1 MALCRTVATLAGQL
15 EFQLEGMQE
24 NHRNM
29 IAVMKNMP
37 FYLEKGNLAE
47 WESAYRDSIGDAE
60 DESSASYRA
69 IDLVYELAGLNL
81 FGAFQV
87 GETQSLYKNIVVQL
101 SNMGLQVSENMDVSR
116 W

>member
-1 MALCRTVATLAGQL
+1 MALCRTIATLAGQL

-37 FYLEKGNLAE
+37 FYLEKGDLAD
-47 WESAYRDSIGDAE
+47 WESDYRVSIGDAE
-60 DESSASYRA
+60 NESSTSYQA

-87 GETQSLYKNIVVQL
+87 TETQSLYKNIVIQL
-101 SNMGLQVSENMDVSR
+101 INMGLQVSENMDVSQ

>member
-1 MALCRTVATLAGQL
+1 MALCRTIATLAGQL

-37 FYLEKGNLAE
+37 FYLEKGSLAK
-47 WESAYRDSIGDAE
+47 WESDYRAAIGDAE
-60 DESSASYRA
+60 DESSTSYQA

-87 GETQSLYKNIVVQL
+87 TETQSLYIEIVVQL
-101 SNMGLQVSENMDVSR
+101 SSMGLQVSENMDVSQ

>member
-1 MALCRTVATLAGQL
+1 MALCRAIATLASQL
-15 EFQLEGMQE
+15 ELQLEGMQE
-24 NHRNM
+24 NHCNM

-47 WESAYRDSIGDAE
+47 WESAYRASIGDVE
-60 DESSASYRA
+60 DESSAPYKA

-81 FGAFQV
+81 FGSFQV
-87 GETQSLYKNIVVQL
+87 AETQSLYENVVVQL
-101 SNMGLQVSENMDVSR
+101 SSLGLKVSENLDVSQ

>member
-1 MALCRTVATLAGQL
+1 MALCRVIATLASQL

-37 FYLEKGNLAE
+37 FYLEEGSLAK
-47 WESAYRDSIGDAE
+47 WESAYRAAIGDIE
-60 DESSASYRA
+60 DESSTSYQA

-81 FGAFQV
+81 FGAFQAA
-87 GETQSLYKNIVVQL
+87 ETQSLYKNIVVQL
-101 SNMGLQVSENMDVSR
+101 SNMGLQVTENMDVSQ

>member
-1 MALCRTVATLAGQL
+1 MALCRTIATLASQL
-15 EFQLEGMQE
+15 ELQLEGMHE

-47 WESAYRDSIGDAE
+47 WESAYRASIGDAE
-60 DESSASYRA
+60 DESSASYQA
-69 IDLVYELAGLNL
+69 IDLVYELAGLNM
-81 FGAFQV
+81 FGSFQAT
-87 GETQSLYKNIVVQL
+87 ETQSLYKNIVVQF
-101 SNMGLQVSENMDVSR
+101 SNMGLQVSENMDVSQ